1 MSRNAPLSPAA
12 QAHAPT
18 AAPRGLP
25 YALGAYSLWGVLPLY
40 LVLLNAV
47 NPFALVGW
55 RTLWTIPICAIAIAA
70 RGQIAEV
77 KAALFNPR
85 VFGVLVIS
93 SALISI
99 NWVVYIVAVQ
109 RGEFYAASLGYY
121 INPLV
126 NVLLG
131 TIFLHEKLSRLQ
143 WSAVA
148 VAAVGVAVLAVEAV
162 DTLYISL
169 TLAFS
174 FASYGLLRKRVPVG
188 ALPGLTVEVLV
199 LAIPAIIA
207 ITLAPPASNGTS
219 AEFGLNALLFG
230 AGLWTAIPLL
240 LFATAARRMEYSTL
254 GFVQF
259 LAPTIVFILG
269 LTVLGEPLDPI
280 RLICFL
286 FIWAAIAIFCI
297 DLLMRAR
304 ARRRTPPIA

>member
-1 MSRNAPLSPAA
+1 MSSNAPSSPT
-12 QAHAPT
+12 PKS
-18 AAPRGLP
+18 GLP
-25 YALGAYSLWGVLPLY
+25 FALGAYSLWGVLPLY

-55 RTLWTIPICAIAIAA
+55 RTLWTIPVCAIAVAA

-77 KAALFNPR
+77 KAALSNPR

-109 RGEFYAASLGYY
+109 RGAFYAASLGYY

-131 TIFLHEKLSRLQ
+131 TIFLKERLSRLQ
-143 WSAVA
+143 WI
-148 VAAVGVAVLAVEAV
+148 AVGVAAIGVAILAFEAV

-169 TLAFS
+169 TLALS
-174 FASYGLLRKRVPVG
+174 FAAYGLLRKRVPVG
-188 ALPGLTVEVLV
+188 SLPGLTIEVLV
-199 LAIPAIIA
+199 LAIPAVIA
-207 ITLAPPASNGTS
+207 IALAPEASSGLNADFS
-219 AEFGLNALLFG
+219 LNALLFG

-259 LAPTIVFILG
+259 MAPTIVFILG
-269 LTVLGEPLDPI
+269 LTVMGEPLDPV
-280 RLICFL
+280 RLVCFL
-286 FIWAAIAIFCI
+286 FIWAAIAIFCV

-304 ARRRTPPIA
+304 ARRRPAPIA

>member
-1 MSRNAPLSPAA
+1 MSSNAPSSPA
-12 QAHAPT
+12 PKS
-18 AAPRGLP
+18 GLP
-25 YALGAYSLWGVLPLY
+25 FALGAYSLWGVLPLY

-55 RTLWTIPICAIAIAA
+55 RTLWTIPVCAIAVAA

-77 KAALFNPR
+77 KAALSNPR

-109 RGEFYAASLGYY
+109 RGAFYAASLGYY

-131 TIFLHEKLSRLQ
+131 TIFLKERLSRLQ
-143 WSAVA
+143 WI
-148 VAAVGVAVLAVEAV
+148 AVGVAAIGVAILAFEAV

-169 TLAFS
+169 TLALS
-174 FASYGLLRKRVPVG
+174 FAAYGLLRKRVPVG
-188 ALPGLTVEVLV
+188 SLPGLSIEVLV
-199 LAIPAIIA
+199 LAIPAVIA
-207 ITLAPPASNGTS
+207 IALAPQASSGLN
-219 AEFGLNALLFG
+219 ADFGLNALLFG

-259 LAPTIVFILG
+259 MAPTIVFILG
-269 LTVLGEPLDPI
+269 LTVLGEPLDPV
-280 RLICFL
+280 RLVCFL
-286 FIWAAIAIFCI
+286 FIWAAIAIFCV

-304 ARRRTPPIA
+304 ARRRPAPIA

>member
-1 MSRNAPLSPAA
+1 MSSNAPSSPA
-12 QAHAPT
+12 PKS
-18 AAPRGLP
+18 GLP
-25 YALGAYSLWGVLPLY
+25 FALGAYSLWGVLPLY

-55 RTLWTIPICAIAIAA
+55 RTLWTIPVCAIAIAA

-77 KAALFNPR
+77 KAALSNPR

-109 RGEFYAASLGYY
+109 RGAFYAASLGYY

-131 TIFLHEKLSRLQ
+131 TIFLKERLSRLQ
-143 WSAVA
+143 WI
-148 VAAVGVAVLAVEAV
+148 AVGVAAIGVAILAFEAV

-169 TLAFS
+169 TLALS
-174 FASYGLLRKRVPVG
+174 FAAYGLLRKRVPVG
-188 ALPGLTVEVLV
+188 SLPGLTIEVLV
-199 LAIPAIIA
+199 LAIPAVIA
-207 ITLAPPASNGTS
+207 IALAPKESSGLNGD
-219 AEFGLNALLFG
+219 FGLNALLFG

-259 LAPTIVFILG
+259 MAPTIVFILG
-269 LTVLGEPLDPI
+269 LTVLGEPLDPV
-280 RLICFL
+280 RLVCFL
-286 FIWAAIAIFCI
+286 FIWAAIAIFCV

-304 ARRRTPPIA
+304 ARRRPARIA

>member
-1 MSRNAPLSPAA
+1 MSSNAPSSPT
-12 QAHAPT
+12 PKS
-18 AAPRGLP
+18 GLP
-25 YALGAYSLWGVLPLY
+25 FALGAYSLWGVLPLY

-55 RTLWTIPICAIAIAA
+55 RTLWTIPVCAIAVAA

-77 KAALFNPR
+77 KAALSNPR

-99 NWVVYIVAVQ
+99 NWVVYIIAVQ
-109 RGEFYAASLGYY
+109 RGAFYAASLGYY

-131 TIFLHEKLSRLQ
+131 TIFLKERLSRLQ
-143 WSAVA
+143 WI
-148 VAAVGVAVLAVEAV
+148 AVGVAAIGVAILAFEAV

-169 TLAFS
+169 TLALS
-174 FASYGLLRKRVPVG
+174 FAAYGLLRKRVPVG
-188 ALPGLTVEVLV
+188 SLPGLTIEVLV
-199 LAIPAIIA
+199 LAIPAVIA
-207 ITLAPPASNGTS
+207 IALAPKASSGLNADFS
-219 AEFGLNALLFG
+219 LNALLFG

-259 LAPTIVFILG
+259 MAPTIVFILG
-269 LTVLGEPLDPI
+269 LTVLGEPLDPV

-286 FIWAAIAIFCI
+286 FIWAAIAIFCV

-304 ARRRTPPIA
+304 ARRRPAPIA